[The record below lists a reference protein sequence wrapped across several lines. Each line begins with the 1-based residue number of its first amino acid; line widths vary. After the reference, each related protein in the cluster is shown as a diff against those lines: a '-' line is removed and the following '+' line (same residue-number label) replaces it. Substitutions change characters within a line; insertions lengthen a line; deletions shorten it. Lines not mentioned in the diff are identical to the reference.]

1 MRNKKKSIEIQ
12 YSFKGTIRSIMIQH
26 GYKGTIRELATVLG
40 ISEPSVVNKLSGKE
54 DFKIKEIRRFAQ
66 TFSLTNDEICE
77 IFIRR

>member
-1 MRNKKKSIEIQ
+1 MKNR
-12 YSFKGTIRSIMIQH
+12 IRSIMIQH
-26 GYKGTIRELATVLG
+26 GYKGTIKELANILE

-54 DFKIKEIRRFAQ
+54 DFKLKEIRIFAR